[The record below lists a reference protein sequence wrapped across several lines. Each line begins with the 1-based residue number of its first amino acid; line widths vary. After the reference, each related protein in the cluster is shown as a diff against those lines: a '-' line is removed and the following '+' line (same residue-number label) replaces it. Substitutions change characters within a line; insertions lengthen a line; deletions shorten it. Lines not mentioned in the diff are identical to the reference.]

1 MHRKIYEGAMVMNL
15 ITYTIMLRGEN
26 KLLQALFIFIL
37 LIAIISSPYIKF
49 HIYDK
54 EKINGSVLYV
64 SEDIE
69 IRKSIT
75 HDYNLHE
82 THIFLRLRLVNR
94 STVHSRI
101 WG

>member
-1 MHRKIYEGAMVMNL
+1 MNL

>member
-1 MHRKIYEGAMVMNL
+1 MNL

-49 HIYDK
+49 QQYDK

-82 THIFLRLRLVNR
+82 THIFLILRLVKQ

-101 WG
+101 WGSAS